1 MVIRVIIIS
10 LVSGAAPAERI
21 QEDTSLMRFQKESS
35 MITAIRQYRESSS
48 VQSFLSMSA
57 DHRTRNTDLSRE
69 KPIVLKKEKPILDAF
84 WSWLDEQKPRKGSR
98 FETAVKYAQNRK
110 DTLMTY
116 LEDGHCSFS
125 NNLSEN
131 AIRPFTVGRKNW
143 LFSATPKGATAS
155 ALVYT
160 MVEMAKTS
168 ELNIYKYLTY
178 LLEHRPSEDMSD
190 EQLEALT
197 PWSKEVQN
205 VCKN

>member
-1 MVIRVIIIS
+1 M
-10 LVSGAAPAERI
+10 
-21 QEDTSLMRFQKESS
+21 
-35 MITAIRQYRESSS
+35 
-48 VQSFLSMSA
+48 
-57 DHRTRNTDLSRE
+57 
-69 KPIVLKKEKPILDAF
+69 
-84 WSWLDEQKPRKGSR
+84 
-98 FETAVKYAQNRK
+98 KYDQNRK

-143 LFSATPKGATAS
+143 LFSATTKGATAS

-160 MVEMAKTS
+160 MVEMAKAN

-178 LLEHRPSEDMSD
+178 LLEHRPGEDMSD